1 MPVEEF
7 ERYTESQRKAS
18 LLAQRELAMLWD
30 RLDKS
35 KPEECRD
42 ALLAVVPGI
51 IYRYGDMAALAA
63 AQYYEAERSAVRSD
77 SFECLLSE
85 GVPYEQI
92 EASIR
97 YAAGHLFPP
106 DYEDGDGVQPESHRS
121 LFSGQD

>member
-1 MPVEEF
+1 MGVEEF

-63 AQYYEAERSAVRSD
+63 AQYYEAERSEVRSD
-77 SFECLLSE
+77 GFECLLSG

>member
-7 ERYTESQRKAS
+7 ERYTNAQNNAS
-18 LLAQRELAMLWD
+18 LLAQREFAKVWD
-30 RLDKS
+30 RLDKT
-35 KPEECRD
+35 KPEECRN
-42 ALLAVVPGI
+42 ALIAVLPGI
-51 IYRYGDMAALAA
+51 IYKYGNMAALAA
-63 AQYYEAERSAVRSD
+63 AEYYEGERSAVRSD
-77 SFECLLSE
+77 RFECMLSE

-106 DYEDGDGVQPESHRS
+106 DHEDGDGVQPESHRS